1 MDGVVLGWEDQVGRG
16 RKKGKSEAIQ
26 GETAK
31 IKGHLTDSM
40 KT

>member
-1 MDGVVLGWEDQVGRG
+1 MLGGEDQVGRG

-26 GETAK
+26 GAIQGETAK

-40 KT
+40 ET